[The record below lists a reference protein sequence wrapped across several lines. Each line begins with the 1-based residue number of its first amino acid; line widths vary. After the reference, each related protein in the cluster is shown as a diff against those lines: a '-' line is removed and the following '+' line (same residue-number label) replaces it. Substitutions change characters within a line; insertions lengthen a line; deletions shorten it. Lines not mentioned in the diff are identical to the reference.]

1 MTVTE
6 VFMPQLG
13 VNDDMVMLR
22 AWNFERGQKVKPGD
36 EVALL
41 ETTKATFSLEA
52 ESAGYLYPVVE
63 MGREVAVRS
72 VLAVLL
78 DQPDE
83 KVFEAFVADLRKG
96 QAEATASRLAE
107 SAEKDVQFTVKAR
120 ALVEKTGVDVSALPA
135 GRVIRERDVLELL
148 GRKPAPS
155 LHRDPLRMV
164 AVYGASQGGIATVE
178 AIRAMGGYEVAAFLD
193 DTPRLAGSSV
203 FGLPVWSGK
212 ELEKLAGLGVG
223 AVASHIAE
231 REFRL
236 QLRDRV
242 LAAGLAMLNVIHP
255 RAYVSPSVR
264 MGVGNVIKA
273 GAIVDTEVQLGDC
286 CIIDNGAVAPHHN
299 VIHDA
304 CHLGPGVV
312 LGGACTIGERTL
324 LGVGSKIAS
333 RIQIGRNVIVL
344 PGSVVVRDIPDNV
357 LAGGNPAKVVGNR
370 R

>member
-13 VNDDMVMLR
+13 VNDEVVMLR
-22 AWNFERGQKVKPGD
+22 AWNFERGQRVNAGD

-41 ETTKATFSLEA
+41 ETTKATFALEA

-63 MGREVAVRS
+63 MGTEVAVRS

-83 KVFEAFVADLRKG
+83 KVFEAFAAKLRRE
-96 QAEATASRLAE
+96 QAEAIASRPAGGAE
-107 SAEKDVQFTVKAR
+107 NVQLTAKAR
-120 ALVEKTGVDVSALPA
+120 ALVEKTGVDISALPA

-148 GRKPAPS
+148 GRKQAPT
-155 LHRDPLRMV
+155 LHRDPSRMV

-193 DTPRLAGSSV
+193 DTPHLAGSSV

-236 QLRDRV
+236 QMRDRA
-242 LAAGLAMLNVIHP
+242 LAAGLVMLNVIHP
-255 RAYVSPSVR
+255 RAFVSPSVK

-273 GAIVDTEVQLGDC
+273 GAIVDAEVQLGDC

-304 CHLGPGVV
+304 CHLAPGVV
-312 LGGACTIGERTL
+312 LGGGCSIGERTL
-324 LGVGSKIAS
+324 VGIGSKVAS
-333 RIQIGRNVIVL
+333 RIQIGRDVIVL
-344 PGSVVVRDIPDNV
+344 PGSVVVRDVPDGV
-357 LAGGNPAKVVGNR
+357 LVGGNPAKVVGNR

>member
-13 VNDDMVMLR
+13 VNDDMVTLR
-22 AWNFERGQKVKPGD
+22 AWNVERGQKVNAGD

-52 ESAGYLYPVVE
+52 ESAGYLYPVVAT
-63 MGREVAVRS
+63 GREVAVRS
-72 VLAVLL
+72 VLALLL

-83 KVFEAFVADLRKG
+83 KAVEEFVANLQRE
-96 QAEATASRLAE
+96 QAEAGASRPAE
-107 SAEKDVQFTVKAR
+107 SAGKNVQLTAKAR
-120 ALVEKTGVDVSALPA
+120 ALVEKTGADISALPA

-148 GRKPAPS
+148 GRQQAPR
-155 LHRDPLRMV
+155 LHRDPSRMV
-164 AVYGASQGGIATVE
+164 VVYGASQGGIAAVE

-193 DTPRLAGSSV
+193 DTPNLAGGSV
-203 FGLPVWSGK
+203 FGLPVWSGQ

-231 REFRL
+231 RAFRL
-236 QLRDRV
+236 QMRDRV
-242 LAAGLAMLNVIHP
+242 LAAGLVMLNVIHP

-273 GAIVDTEVQLGDC
+273 GAIVDAEVQLGDC

-304 CHLGPGVV
+304 CHLAPGVV
-312 LGGACTIGERTL
+312 LGGGCSIGERTL
-324 LGVGSKIAS
+324 VGIGSKIAS
-333 RIQIGRNVIVL
+333 RIQIGRDVIVL
-344 PGSVVVRDIPDNV
+344 PGSVVVRDVPDGV
-357 LAGGNPAKVVGNR
+357 LVGGNPAKVVGNR

>member
-1 MTVTE
+1 MTLTE

-13 VNDDMVMLR
+13 VNDEVVMLR
-22 AWNFERGQKVKPGD
+22 AWNFERGQRVNAGD

-41 ETTKATFSLEA
+41 ETTKATFALEA

-63 MGREVAVRS
+63 MGTEVAVRS

-83 KVFEAFVADLRKG
+83 KVFEAFAAKLRER
-96 QAEATASRLAE
+96 AEASASRPAE
-107 SAEKDVQFTVKAR
+107 GAERNLQLTAKAR
-120 ALVEKTGVDVSALPA
+120 ALVEKTGVDISALPA

-148 GRKPAPS
+148 GRKQAPG
-155 LHRDPLRMV
+155 LHRDPSRVV
-164 AVYGASQGGIATVE
+164 AVYGASQGGIAIVE

-193 DTPRLAGSSV
+193 DTPHLAGGSI

-212 ELEKLAGLGVG
+212 ELEKLGGLGVG

-236 QLRDRV
+236 QMRDRI
-242 LAAGLAMLNVIHP
+242 LAAGLVMLNVIHP
-255 RAYVSPSVR
+255 RAYVSPSVK

-273 GAIVDTEVQLGDC
+273 GAIVDAEVQLGDC

-304 CHLGPGVV
+304 CHLAPGVV
-312 LGGACTIGERTL
+312 LGGGCSIGERTL
-324 LGVGSKIAS
+324 VGIGSKIAS
-333 RIQIGRNVIVL
+333 RIQIGRGVIVL
-344 PGSVVVRDIPDNV
+344 PGSVVVRDVPDSV
-357 LAGGNPAKVVGNR
+357 LVGGNPAKVIGNR

>member
-1 MTVTE
+1 
-6 VFMPQLG
+6 MPQLG
-13 VNDDMVMLR
+13 VNDDVVMLR
-22 AWNFERGQKVKPGD
+22 AWNFEPGRKVNVGD

-41 ETTKATFSLEA
+41 ETTKATFALEA

-63 MGREVAVRS
+63 MGTEVAVRS

-83 KVFEAFVADLRKG
+83 KAVEAFVAKLRRE
-96 QAEATASRLAE
+96 QAEAIASRPVE
-107 SAEKDVQFTVKAR
+107 SAANNMQLTAKAR
-120 ALVEKTGVDVSALPA
+120 ALVQKTGVDISALPE

-148 GRKPAPS
+148 GRKPAPR
-155 LHRDPLRMV
+155 LHRDPTRMV

-193 DTPRLAGSSV
+193 DTPDLAGGSV

-223 AVASHIAE
+223 AVASHIAG

-236 QLRDRV
+236 QMRDRV
-242 LAAGLAMLNVIHP
+242 LAAGLVMLNVIHP
-255 RAYVSPSVR
+255 RAFVSPSVK

-312 LGGACTIGERTL
+312 LGGGCSIGERTL
-324 LGVGSKIAS
+324 VGVGSKIAS

-344 PGSVVVRDIPDNV
+344 PGSVVVRDIPDDV
-357 LAGGNPAKVVGNR
+357 LAGGNPAKVIGKR